1 MKLQKP
7 EGRANSAGVRLR
19 QRREALGLSQEQ
31 LAARAQLEGLNI
43 TQKTVSRIETG
54 DRVVPDYELP
64 VLARALGVTVD
75 WLLGLT
81 N

>member
-1 MKLQKP
+1 MKLQKA
-7 EGRANSAGVRLR
+7 EGRANSAGIRIR

-43 TQKTVSRIETG
+43 TQKAVSRIETG

-64 VLARALGVTVD
+64 VLARILTVTVD

-81 N
+81 D